1 MMTETGRVVA
11 LDDDAVWVETIR
23 LGTCGSCAA
32 RSGCG
37 HGLLASMGRSASVV
51 RALRTSANS
60 PAIALHDEVRISIP
74 ERSFLRGV
82 ALLYLMPL
90 LCLVAGALLVSGALA
105 GEALTQAQMD
115 LRVTVGALL
124 GLASGLGL
132 LWLWGR
138 RHANDPAL
146 QPVVTERL

>member
-1 MMTETGRVVA
+1 
-11 LDDDAVWVETIR
+11 
-23 LGTCGSCAA
+23 
-32 RSGCG
+32 
-37 HGLLASMGRSASVV
+37 MGRSASVV

-82 ALLYLMPL
+82 AFLYLVPL

-115 LRVTVGALL
+115 LRVTVGALV